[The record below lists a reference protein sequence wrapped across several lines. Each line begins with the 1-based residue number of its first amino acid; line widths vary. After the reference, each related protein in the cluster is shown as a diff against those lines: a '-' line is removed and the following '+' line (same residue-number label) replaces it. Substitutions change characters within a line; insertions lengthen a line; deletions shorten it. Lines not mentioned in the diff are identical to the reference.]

1 MDLLSDFDAPDPVSE
16 VLRAVRIRSTVY
28 CRSVLGAPW
37 GFGVTGHGN
46 PAFHVVTTGTCW
58 LEVDGEPDQVPLAAG
73 DLVVLPTGR
82 RHWLRDD
89 PATRATELEELLAGT
104 PPDEHRRL
112 RYGGH
117 GPGTGL
123 LCGGFAL
130 EGGAAHP
137 VLRVLPARVLIRG
150 VNGHPVPWLAATLTL
165 LSAETASAAPGA
177 EEVVSRL
184 ADALLAQA
192 LRVALAELQS
202 SDGAGVLAL
211 RDPQMAAAIE
221 RIHRRPDHPWT
232 VGELAAEVALSR
244 SAFSARFRQVVG
256 ESPKRYITRTRLA
269 HAATLL
275 HQTDASLAE
284 IALRIGYGSEFSFA
298 KAFKRNFGI
307 APGTYRGQQH
317 GVPGLGRDPD
327 AAMLTHDV
335 TASLGARPGHPF

>member
-46 PAFHVVTTGTCW
+46 PAFHVVTAGTCW
-58 LEVDGEPDQVPLAAG
+58 LEVDGEPDQVRLAAG

-112 RYGGH
+112 RYGGN

-137 VLRVLPARVLIRG
+137 VLRVLPAKVLIRG

-192 LRVALAELQS
+192 LRVVLAELQS

-256 ESPKRYITRTRLA
+256 ESPKRYSTRTRLA

-284 IALRIGYGSEFSFA
+284 IALRIGYSSEFSFA

-327 AAMLTHDV
+327 AAMLT
-335 TASLGARPGHPF
+335 